1 MRYLFGF
8 VFFLLALGTLRVVG
22 CGDEGP
28 ECLQH
33 EDCYDQD
40 ACTEDECVNRVC
52 EFRAMTCD
60 DASECAVD
68 SCDPDVGCQYT
79 AVDDGIAC
87 DEINECTDGQCVG
100 GVCDAE
106 PLLDGT
112 PCYESNECTDGVC
125 ESGVCKLTQLADGTV
140 CGQQG
145 AGICQAGACAG
156 PFPCTESGI
165 REAIAAGGGPLRFTC
180 DGPTTI
186 QTSREIFISKNVIL
200 DAEGNLTLDGG
211 GDHRVLNVQAE
222 VTLDGITVTRGYIG
236 NGNGGGIA
244 NGGTLTLLNSTVS
257 NSVASLTSRSLKRG
271 YGGGIHNTGTL
282 TLINSTVS
290 GNTARG
296 TWQPYTGICWEG
308 DCGDVFVGG
317 DGGGIDN
324 RGMLFL
330 SNSTVSENHAE
341 SIGGGIYNQGGGV
354 GHLANSTV
362 ANNVGISD
370 INGPVWLRATLVSG
384 DRPPCFFGVESDGY
398 NIESPGDTCGFDQTT
413 DLFDV
418 TAAELNLGPL
428 QDNGGPTQ
436 THALLP
442 GSVAI
447 DVIPEAMCEVDE
459 DQRGFPRDSMCDVG
473 AFEVQP

>member
-1 MRYLFGF
+1 MNAR
-8 VFFLLALGTLRVVG
+8 
-22 CGDEGP
+22 
-28 ECLQH
+28 
-33 EDCYDQD
+33 
-40 ACTEDECVNRVC
+40 
-52 EFRAMTCD
+52 
-60 DASECAVD
+60 
-68 SCDPDVGCQYT
+68 T
-79 AVDDGIAC
+79 ANVS
-87 DEINECTDGQCVG
+87 G

-112 PCYESNECTDGVC
+112 PCDESNECTDGVC
-125 ESGVCKLTQLADGTV
+125 ESGVCELTLLADGTA

-236 NGNGGGIA
+236 DGNGGGIA

-341 SIGGGIYNQGGGV
+341 GWSGGIYNQGGGV

-370 INGPVWLRATLVSG
+370 INGPVSLRATLVSG
-384 DRPPCFFGVESDGY
+384 DGPTCFFGVESDGY
-398 NIESPGDTCGFDQTT
+398 NIESPGDTCGFDPAKG
-413 DLFDV
+413 DLV
-418 TAAELNLGPL
+418 NVSANALNLGPL
-428 QDNGGPTQ
+428 ADNGGPTM
-436 THALLP
+436 THALLTDP
-442 GSVAI
+442 VVSAAI
-447 DVIPEAMCEVDE
+447 DQIPADRCEVDT
-459 DQRGFPRDSMCDVG
+459 DQRGQPRPETGGDACDVG
-473 AFEVQP
+473 AFEAQP